1 MVKTLKA
8 LFTIVLSAIIVLT
21 SVVCGFA
28 TSDELVYNDEGYID
42 NSSLVTPWVPDD
54 QVMLDE
60 NNWPTWVNDLVIAEA
75 RIERMSEGGTIKK
88 EDVEPM
94 LKHLAEVGVN
104 GLWVTP
110 IEDKGL
116 DTISSTYC
124 NMGLH
129 TIDPYLTG
137 QLQKGEPYS
146 NFGATEADYDEG
158 RRRVKEFVD
167 LCHDYNIRIFFDK
180 VPWGVSKVAPI
191 YFENEDWFKGASTW
205 GGMDFKLDHPGVI
218 DYYYTENRDFIIET
232 GCDGIR
238 WDLEP
243 SYFGY
248 ELYEDMHA
256 ELNSM
261 GIKTLFFSEDQSFHG
276 GKAYAFAQYGDATG
290 RGASSQFSYDY
301 YFNDI
306 DIVEA
311 VKTGKN
317 IGHSMLRGTGESGQY
332 RHYTYQISSH
342 DCLYYHDATP
352 AAWGYQFLYGSFIP
366 LWYVGE
372 EWNSNLAQGSCYST
386 PIANF
391 AEQIDATKESRAY
404 YEEVKELIAYRWI
417 YKDIINAST
426 ENHRDTNICTAKVK
440 GTTLVQGYARYKDNK
455 GFIVVPNVN
464 ENTDKPVEMTVA
476 VPLEHMGLNNYT
488 KYTLTNV
495 RTGKVMVQGD
505 ASKVTSFTDTID
517 HNNVGLYYL
526 VAEGKIAKPEDNKN
540 NYEPVDTVEP
550 DDDNGNDLDTDDELN
565 DGDGEKEVIKKLIK
579 KRKKVVR
586 NSGFPVWAIIA
597 IAGGIVVLGGVAT
610 VIIIKKRR
618 KI

>member
-1 MVKTLKA
+1 MSKLLK
-8 LFTIVLSAIIVLT
+8 VLSVLALSVLIILT
-21 SVVCGFA
+21 SVVGSLA
-28 TSDELVYNDEGYID
+28 AAADLPKNDEGYID
-42 NSSLVTPWVPDD
+42 NSELVTPWVPDSE
-54 QVMLDE
+54 VKLDE

-75 RIERMSEGGTIKK
+75 RIEMMSKGGTMKK

-124 NMGLH
+124 NMGVH

-191 YFENEDWFKGASTW
+191 YFENEDWFKGASSW

-276 GKAYAFAQYGDATG
+276 GTAYAFAQYGDATG
-290 RGASSQFSYDY
+290 RGATSQFSYDY

-342 DCLYYHDATP
+342 DCMYYHDATP

-366 LWYVGE
+366 LWYVGD
-372 EWNSNLAQGSCYST
+372 EWNSNLAQGSCYSA

-455 GFIVVPNVN
+455 GIIVVPNVN
-464 ENTDKPVEMTVA
+464 EGTDKAVEMTVA
-476 VPLEHMGLNNYT
+476 VPLKDMKLDNYK
-488 KYTLTNV
+488 KYTLTNI
-495 RTGKVMVQGD
+495 RTGELIASGD
-505 ASKVTSFTDTID
+505 ASKVLSFKDKIE
-517 HNNVGLYYL
+517 HNNLGLYL
-526 VAEGKIAKPEDNKN
+526 IEASEKIETPKTEEPTDNNINEDEG
-540 NYEPVDTVEP
+540 
-550 DDDNGNDLDTDDELN
+550 LDADDELN
-565 DGDGEKEVIKKLIK
+565 PDDEEEEEETTK
-579 KRKKVVR
+579 KKVVKKKKKVV
-586 NSGFPVWAIIA
+586 NDDGFPVWAIIA
-597 IAGGIVVLGGVAT
+597 IAAGAI
-610 VIIIKKRR
+610 VIIGAVVAAIILKKR
-618 KI
+618 K